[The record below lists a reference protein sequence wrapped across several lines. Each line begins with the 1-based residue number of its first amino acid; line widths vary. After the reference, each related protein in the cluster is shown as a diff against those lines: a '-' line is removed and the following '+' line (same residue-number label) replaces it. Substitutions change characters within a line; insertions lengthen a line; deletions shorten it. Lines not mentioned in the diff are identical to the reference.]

1 MYWRGLAIIILLVE
15 KVGIVLNRL
24 FDKVPED
31 LFSPL
36 SRKYKAIYAFSLVSL
51 YHMLRLYKTDI
62 KKADYVQLLR
72 SQGEEILSLFS
83 VETDRL
89 DDKNEEEKVSV
100 ESALNPEDNSSVLF
114 MKVNYIV
121 RKLSKCGWF
130 IISKD
135 PKTKTEYIYIP
146 AYAIQFLKL
155 LNDLT
160 SDAGSYLP
168 LVHQTYA
175 ELKMEDEKEDDYMY
189 RSLLNA
195 KTNADE
201 LEMNVTLLRQQIC
214 VFGNRLTNVFDPN
227 EALKQH
233 FDEYRVDVSEKY
245 YHPMKTFDSLGL
257 YAQPTISILK
267 KWLNSERIITLL
279 VKEAKT
285 EPQNRTKEVSEV
297 TTYVI
302 KLISS
307 VIDIFSRLTSQF
319 NDIDQA
325 NANYTEAVQK
335 KVNYLSSTDKT
346 IKGKIDSIIL
356 ALANEIKSNPA
367 LRYEE
372 MPILGKAESC
382 LSFFRQGCLDSM
394 SMTMPFK
401 RKSVTSDDEPLLM
414 ADDILPEEAT
424 DYITNI
430 LDDELNRFSDRSI
443 AEFMDRN
450 MASRDEM
457 LTTDIEVNNTDELVL
472 TILGTL
478 KAMLGLIP
486 YKAEKVSDRVEFS
499 GYYMPLYKFTKVKDK
514 RGAR

>member
-1 MYWRGLAIIILLVE
+1 M
-15 KVGIVLNRL
+15 NRL

-36 SRKYKAIYAFSLVSL
+36 SRKYKSIYAFCLVSL

-62 KKADYVQLLR
+62 KKSDYVSFLR

-89 DDKNEEEKVSV
+89 DDKDEEEMVDMENV
-100 ESALNPEDNSSVLF
+100 LNSEDSSSVLF
-114 MKVNYIV
+114 AKVNYIV
-121 RKLSKCGWF
+121 RKLSKCGWY

-135 PKTKTEYIYIP
+135 TKTKVEYLFIP
-146 AYAIQFLKL
+146 AYSIQFLKL

-195 KTNADE
+195 KSNADE

-214 VFGNRLTNVFDPN
+214 VFGNRLTNVLDPN
-227 EALKQH
+227 DALRQH

-285 EPQNRTKEVSEV
+285 DSANAGKEISEV
-297 TTYVI
+297 TTMVI

-307 VIDIFSRLTSQF
+307 IIDVFSRLTSAF
-319 NDIDQA
+319 NEIDQA

-346 IKGKIDSIIL
+346 IKGKIDRIIL
-356 ALANEIKSNPA
+356 ALANEIKSNPS

-372 MPILGKAESC
+372 MPILEKATNC
-382 LSFFRQGCLDSM
+382 LSFTRQGYLDSF

-401 RKSVTSDDEPLLM
+401 RKGTNLDEEPLGM
-414 ADDILPEEAT
+414 DDDIFPDEVG
-424 DYITNI
+424 DYMTNI
-430 LDDELNRFSDRSI
+430 LDDELNRFSDSAI
-443 AEFMDRN
+443 VEFIDRN
-450 MASRDEM
+450 MEGREEM
-457 LTTDIEVNNTDELVL
+457 LTTDIKVDNTDELVL

-478 KAMLGLIP
+478 KAMMGLLP

-499 GYYMPLYKFTKVKDK
+499 GYYMPLYKFTKVKTK
-514 RGAR
+514 RGGR

>member
-1 MYWRGLAIIILLVE
+1 MCK
-15 KVGIVLNRL
+15 KVGKALNRL
-24 FDKVPED
+24 FDKIPED

-36 SRKYKAIYAFSLVSL
+36 SRKYKTIYAFSLVSL
-51 YHMLRLYKTDI
+51 YHMLKLYKTDI
-62 KKADYVQLLR
+62 RKADYVQFLR
-72 SQGEEILSLFS
+72 SQGAEFLNLFS

-89 DDKNEEEKVSV
+89 DDKDEDEKVEMEAV
-100 ESALNPEDNSSVLF
+100 LNPDDASSVLSV
-114 MKVNYIV
+114 KVNYIV
-121 RKLSKCGWF
+121 RKLAKCGWY

-135 PKTKTEYIYIP
+135 PKSKIEYIYLP
-146 AYAIQFLKL
+146 AYSIQFLKL

-175 ELKMEDEKEDDYMY
+175 ELKMEDEKEDDYMF

-214 VFGNRLTNVFDPN
+214 VFGNRLTYVLDPN
-227 EALKQH
+227 VALKQH

-257 YAQPTISILK
+257 YAQPTIAILR
-267 KWLNSERIITLL
+267 KWLGSERIITLL
-279 VKEAKT
+279 VKEAKL
-285 EPQNRTKEVSEV
+285 EPDSRTKEISEV
-297 TTYVI
+297 TNYVI

-307 VIDIFSRLTSQF
+307 VIDIFSKLTSAF
-319 NDIDQA
+319 NEIDQA

-346 IKGKIDSIIL
+346 IKGKIDRIIL
-356 ALANEIKSNPA
+356 AMAGEIKNNPA

-372 MPILGKAESC
+372 MPTVSKAGEV
-382 LSFFRQGCLDSM
+382 LSFYRQGCLDSF
-394 SMTMPFK
+394 SMQMPFRRGK
-401 RKSVTSDDEPLLM
+401 AQMDEEPLPL
-414 ADDILPEEAT
+414 ADDIFPEEAATFMT
-424 DYITNI
+424 DV
-430 LDDELNRFSDRSI
+430 LDNELNRFSDRAI
-443 AEFMDRN
+443 QEFMDRN
-450 MASRDEM
+450 MGNRTEM
-457 LTTDIEVNNTDELVL
+457 LTTDISINDTDELVL

-486 YKAEKVSDRVEFS
+486 YHAEKISDRVEFA
-499 GYYMPLYKFTKVKDK
+499 GYYMPLYKFTKAKQR
-514 RGAR
+514 RGVR

>member
-1 MYWRGLAIIILLVE
+1 MG
-15 KVGIVLNRL
+15 KDLNRL

-51 YHMLRLYKTDI
+51 YHMLKSVKTDI
-62 KKADYVQLLR
+62 RKADYIQFLR
-72 SQGEEILSLFS
+72 SQGEEILELFN

-89 DDKNEEEKVSV
+89 DDKDDDEKIDV
-100 ESALNPEDNSSVLF
+100 EILLNPEDGSSLLF
-114 MKVNYIV
+114 LKVNYIV
-121 RKLSKCGWF
+121 RKLAKCGWY
-130 IISKD
+130 IISRD
-135 PKTKTEYIYIP
+135 PKTKVEYIYIP

-155 LNDLT
+155 LDDLT

-189 RSLLNA
+189 RALLNA
-195 KTNADE
+195 KSNADE

-214 VFGNRLTNVFDPN
+214 VFGNRLTNVLDPN
-227 EALKQH
+227 VALKQH

-257 YAQPTISILK
+257 YAQPTISILR
-267 KWLNSERIITLL
+267 KWLSSERIITLIS
-279 VKEAKT
+279 KEARN
-285 EPQNRTKEVSEV
+285 EVANRGKNASEV
-297 TTYVI
+297 TAYVI
-302 KLISS
+302 KLISGI
-307 VIDIFSRLTSQF
+307 IDVFSRLASNF
-319 NDIDQA
+319 NEIDRA

-346 IKGKIDSIIL
+346 IKGKIDRIIL
-356 ALANEIKSNPA
+356 AMAEEIKMNPA

-372 MPILGKAESC
+372 LPLLKKAENC
-382 LSFFRQGCLDSM
+382 LSFFRQGCLDSA
-394 SMTMPFK
+394 SMTLPFK
-401 RKSVTSDDEPLLM
+401 RKTETLEEAPLPL
-414 ADDILPEEAT
+414 ADDFFPDEAASFMT
-424 DYITNI
+424 DI

-443 AEFMDRN
+443 AEFMDRS
-450 MASRDEM
+450 MGDKKEM
-457 LTTDIEVNNTDELVL
+457 ETTDIPIGNMDDMVL
-472 TILGTL
+472 MILGTL

-486 YKAEKVSDRVEFS
+486 YHAEKIANRVEYA
-499 GYYMPLYKFTKVKDK
+499 GYYMPLYRFTKDKK

>member
-1 MYWRGLAIIILLVE
+1 MN
-15 KVGIVLNRL
+15 LNRL

-51 YHMLRLYKTDI
+51 YHMLVIYKTDI
-62 KKADYVQLLR
+62 KKVDYVMFLR
-72 SQGEEILSLFS
+72 SQGEEILNLFS

-89 DDKNEEEKVSV
+89 DDKGEDEQVAIETVI
-100 ESALNPEDNSSVLF
+100 NPEDATSVLNV
-114 MKVNYIV
+114 KVNYIV
-121 RKLSKCGWF
+121 RKLAKCGWF

-135 PKTKTEYIYIP
+135 PKSKIEYIYIP

-155 LNDLT
+155 INDLT
-160 SDAGSYLP
+160 SDASSYLP

-175 ELKMEDEKEDDYMY
+175 ELKMEDEKEDDYMF

-195 KTNADE
+195 KNNADE

-214 VFGNRLTNVFDPN
+214 VFGNRLTYVLDPN
-227 EALKQH
+227 VALKQH
-233 FDEYRVDVSEKY
+233 FDEYRVDVSERY

-257 YAQPTISILK
+257 YAQPTITILHR
-267 KWLNSERIITLL
+267 WLTSERIITLL

-285 EPQNRTKEVSEV
+285 EPAHRGKNTAEL
-297 TTYVI
+297 TNYII

-307 VIDIFSRLTSQF
+307 VIDIFSRLASAF
-319 NDIDQA
+319 NEIDQA

-346 IKGKIDSIIL
+346 IKGKIDRIIL
-356 ALANEIKSNPA
+356 SLATELKNNPA

-372 MPILGKAESC
+372 LPTLNKASET
-382 LSFFRQGCLDSM
+382 LSFFRQGCVDSF
-394 SMTMPFK
+394 SMPMPFK
-401 RKSVTSDDEPLLM
+401 RKGKEENEEPLPM
-414 ADDILPEEAT
+414 ADDIFPDEAISFMT
-424 DYITNI
+424 DV
-430 LDDELNRFSDRSI
+430 LDDQLNRFSDRSI

-450 MASRDEM
+450 MSDKQEM
-457 LTTDIEVNNTDELVL
+457 VTTDIDVKSTDELVL

-478 KAMLGLIP
+478 KAMLGVIP
-486 YKAEKVSDRVEFS
+486 YKAEKIADRVEFA
-499 GYYMPLYKFTKVKDK
+499 GYYMPLYKFTKEKTK
-514 RGAR
+514 RGIR